1 MKSIILTL
9 ALCLSL
15 TAMSCSNDEP
25 KPAAAPAA
33 PEAAATTQP
42 EAKTPVVAPEKAPE
56 TPAAAPAAPEAA
68 APATGEQ
75 PK

>member
-1 MKSIILTL
+1 MKSAILTL

-15 TAMSCSNDEP
+15 TAVSCSSDDS
-25 KPAAAPAA
+25 KPAAP
-33 PEAAATTQP
+33 AATTQP
-42 EAKTPVVAPEKAPE
+42 EAKAPAAAPEKAPE
-56 TPAAAPAAPEAA
+56 TPAATPAAPEAA